1 VTDKHSAKDSALGYL
16 FQLRYA
22 LLCGIRECKTHIS
35 HSISIEQ
42 FDDIALDSGGSPFE
56 LMQAKHSINPGDM
69 GDASVSV
76 WKTLGIWSKKVKGN
90 PVAASDQRFI
100 LVTTANAPLGSALSK
115 LRRDGTQR
123 DVVGA
128 TETLLAVASSSKNQS
143 TATARQLFAALEPE
157 LLKLLIGN
165 VWVFDNSPNIID
177 VRDELEQE
185 LAFAAPRDQI
195 NNYTDY
201 LEGWWCSRI
210 IECLAGLQDQSIQ
223 LYAIRNKIDEL
234 RDAFKFGNLPLDEN
248 IEKMPAVDT
257 LPNDNRMIIRQMRLI
272 GIPDNIARSALHDFY
287 RASEQ
292 RSKWARQ
299 SLLLDGEVE
308 KYDRALQD
316 AWQRQMDEKASL
328 GAAAT
333 TEQQAAIGKQVFHW
347 SRNVE
352 KPLRNRAELWV
363 SAGSFQMLSDSARIG
378 WHPEFNSH
386 LLKRRNDES
395 T

>member
-1 VTDKHSAKDSALGYL
+1 MS
-16 FQLRYA
+16 
-22 LLCGIRECKTHIS
+22 
-35 HSISIEQ
+35 
-42 FDDIALDSGGSPFE
+42 
-56 LMQAKHSINPGDM
+56 
-69 GDASVSV
+69 DASVSV
-76 WKTLGIWSKKVKGN
+76 WKTLGIWSKKVRGN

-128 TETLLAVASSSKNQS
+128 IETLLAVASSSKNQS

-157 LLKLLIGN
+157 LLNLLIGN

-185 LAFAAPRDQI
+185 LAFAAPTDQI

-234 RDAFKFGNLPLDEN
+234 RDAFKFGNLPLDED

-257 LPNDNRMIIRQMRLI
+257 LPNDNRMIIRQNPCHLNPQPCRDWRRVSLV
-272 GIPDNIARSALHDFY
+272 
-287 RASEQ
+287 Q
-292 RSKWARQ
+292 TQARQ
-299 SLLLDGEVE
+299 WTGLHIPCSMFRLCGSNLHQFLCLRSPRGSLAGC
-308 KYDRALQD
+308 
-316 AWQRQMDEKASL
+316 QR
-328 GAAAT
+328 
-333 TEQQAAIGKQVFHW
+333 F
-347 SRNVE
+347 
-352 KPLRNRAELWV
+352 
-363 SAGSFQMLSDSARIG
+363 SAC
-378 WHPEFNSH
+378 
-386 LLKRRNDES
+386 
-395 T
+395 